1 MRWNI
6 SGKTGHRLASVE
18 ICIINHPDIHTLI
31 YSRLLSPLTPA
42 PFVGNCSGG
51 GMLLSFFVVIRVPGA
66 VIWCIIWQMS
76 NSTEMTVPQ
85 PRPFRSLETVQFE
98 LASFVGTSGGGQWLL
113 FLQLVDFITTRCRLW
128 WSVTVWFD
136 WSTTDE
142 TFTRW
147 IHMLPRVNQ
156 LMADF

>member
-98 LASFVGTSGGGQWLL
+98 LASFVGTSGGGSVAVVSAAGWFYHHSMSSLVIGNCLVWLI
-113 FLQLVDFITTRCRLW
+113 DDGW
-128 WSVTVWFD
+128 N
-136 WSTTDE
+136 
-142 TFTRW
+142 
-147 IHMLPRVNQ
+147 IHKVNPYV
-156 LMADF
+156 AES